1 MKYQKQ
7 PFTSVEKLPAE
18 NFFKIHTEAVVQT
31 KAHLA
36 EAVAQRFR
44 KIHRKKPVVESLF
57 K

>member
-7 PFTSVEKLPAE
+7 PFTSVEKLAAE